1 MRFIIVDLEAT
12 CRESGMP
19 REEMEIIEIGA
30 VELLSPIAEPTR
42 EFSRFVRPTLNPEL
56 SAFCTQLTGI
66 SQRDVD
72 RAEGFSTV
80 FPAFLDWIGPEPYTL
95 CSWGAYDLTQFLQDL
110 ARHGLTPPPAFN
122 ATRHLNLK
130 KRFADKLGTRPLGM
144 ATALRHVG
152 LPLLGRHH
160 RGIDDAYNIAALAR
174 LIL

>member
-1 MRFIIVDLEAT
+1 MRYIIVDLEAT

-30 VELLSPIAEPTR
+30 VELLSPTAEPTR
-42 EFSRFVRPTLNPEL
+42 AFSRFIRPTLNREL

-66 SQRDVD
+66 TQGDVD
-72 RAEGFSTV
+72 RAGDFTEV

-110 ARHGLTPPPAFN
+110 ARHALTPPHAFDS
-122 ATRHLNLK
+122 ARHINLK

-144 ATALRHVG
+144 AAALRHVG

-174 LIL
+174 VIL